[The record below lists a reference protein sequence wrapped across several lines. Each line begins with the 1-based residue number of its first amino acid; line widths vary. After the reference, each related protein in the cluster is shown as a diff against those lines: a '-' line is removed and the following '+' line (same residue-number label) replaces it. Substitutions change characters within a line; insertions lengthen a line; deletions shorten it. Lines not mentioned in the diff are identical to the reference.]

1 MPYVRRP
8 GHFMSDVKYSH
19 VVNDLA
25 RRMINALST
34 ELPWV
39 LAALPRGVYSVC
51 DRALVTINFASALHR
66 DRRDKVSTHTGPP
79 YMSLVS
85 LAYSLSLSL
94 SLLLSLFLFSSL
106 QLSAPAQQQVDD
118 MLQELREKANLSAL
132 ESILMRFATMLS
144 PAASAPTGCAWQL
157 RAPKGWEIR
166 TAFIYPGGC
175 VSEHFVAD
183 PVS

>member
-1 MPYVRRP
+1 M
-8 GHFMSDVKYSH
+8 
-19 VVNDLA
+19 
-25 RRMINALST
+25 
-34 ELPWV
+34 
-39 LAALPRGVYSVC
+39 
-51 DRALVTINFASALHR
+51 
-66 DRRDKVSTHTGPP
+66 STHTGPP

-132 ESILMRFATMLS
+132 ESILLRFATMLS

-166 TAFIYPGGC
+166 TKSRYARASRLFIHGNYR
-175 VSEHFVAD
+175 
-183 PVS
+183 

>member
-94 SLLLSLFLFSSL
+94 SLTFSFSFFV
-106 QLSAPAQQQVDD
+106 PAV
-118 MLQELREKANLSAL
+118 ERA
-132 ESILMRFATMLS
+132 S
-144 PAASAPTGCAWQL
+144 PAAGRRHAAGTQGEGEPQCARIDSTEVRDHAL
-157 RAPKGWEIR
+157 A
-166 TAFIYPGGC
+166 GC
-175 VSEHFVAD
+175 VGPDWLRMAAPRAEGLGDSDSLHLPRRVR
-183 PVS
+183 V

>member
-94 SLLLSLFLFSSL
+94 SYFLFFFFRPCS
-106 QLSAPAQQQVDD
+106 
-118 MLQELREKANLSAL
+118 
-132 ESILMRFATMLS
+132 
-144 PAASAPTGCAWQL
+144 
-157 RAPKGWEIR
+157 
-166 TAFIYPGGC
+166 
-175 VSEHFVAD
+175 
-183 PVS
+183 

>member
-1 MPYVRRP
+1 
-8 GHFMSDVKYSH
+8 MSDVKYSH

-94 SLLLSLFLFSSL
+94 LLSLFLFSSL
-106 QLSAPAQQQVDD
+106 QLSAPGPQQVDD

-132 ESILMRFATMLS
+132 E
-144 PAASAPTGCAWQL
+144 
-157 RAPKGWEIR
+157 
-166 TAFIYPGGC
+166 
-175 VSEHFVAD
+175 
-183 PVS
+183 